1 MSRDEKLEGKV
12 FKLPGGKEFKEEV
25 DRLGVQALEDR
36 IVDLQKGLD
45 ESRAHKE
52 ENVALRNAKDAVAE
66 LNGPYADIEK
76 AVKVKTKYIIELIKE
91 KGGA

>member
-25 DRLGVQALEDR
+25 DSLGVDALEER
-36 IVDLQKGLD
+36 IVNMQKGLD

-52 ENVALRNAKDAVAE
+52 ENIALRNAKDEVAE
-66 LNGPYADIEK
+66 LNGPYSDVEK
-76 AVKVKTKYIIELIKE
+76 AVKIKTKYIIELIKE
-91 KGGA
+91 KGGV